1 MRNRQM
7 SQEPQLKDKPT
18 AVLLVVW
25 LAVLFI
31 SFFLIYLDD
40 GLRRSDWYAEVLGVL
55 AALIILAVLI
65 LVVFSLIGEKPKTS
79 EKIITKPGTYFV
91 LVEAEEPEEE
101 EIVGKDVRE
110 S

>member
-7 SQEPQLKDKPT
+7 SQEPPLNNKPT

-40 GLRRSDWYAEVLGVL
+40 ELSRSDEYGKILVAL

-65 LVVFSLIGEKPKTS
+65 LVVFAFIGKKPKTS
-79 EKIITKPGTYFV
+79 EKIITKPGTYFI